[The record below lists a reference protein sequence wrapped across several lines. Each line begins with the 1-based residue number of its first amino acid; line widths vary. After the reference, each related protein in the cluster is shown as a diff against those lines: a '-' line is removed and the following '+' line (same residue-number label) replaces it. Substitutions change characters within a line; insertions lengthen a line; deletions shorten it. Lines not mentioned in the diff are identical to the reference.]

1 VSHPCRRSS
10 TPAPYLQVSLGRWIA
25 LSVASASG
33 LDGKGSADCISDA
46 SYWGGIVNIDPA
58 TCSSAENTTAML
70 CGLKVYYAIGSQSVK
85 KLKRSLE
92 CKFEGVAQ
100 VAEDGDITGFS
111 ADQDD
116 SLKNHILQMPI
127 HN

>member
-1 VSHPCRRSS
+1 
-10 TPAPYLQVSLGRWIA
+10 
-25 LSVASASG
+25 
-33 LDGKGSADCISDA
+33 
-46 SYWGGIVNIDPA
+46 
-58 TCSSAENTTAML
+58 ML
-70 CGLKVYYAIGSQSVK
+70 CRLKVYYAMGSQSAK

-100 VAEDGDITGFS
+100 VAEDGGITGFS